1 MEAIADLTI
10 THGLLQGYL
19 LPTPQTVPIFTSGRG
34 EALPSFQY
42 LAQEHDAI
50 LQP

>member
-19 LPTPQTVPIFTSGRG
+19 LPTPQPVPIFTSGRG

-50 LQP
+50 LPP